1 MTKVFKIKADG
12 REGNLMSPHEP
23 LGLSGWIGVVLYV
36 ALTGA
41 LIGYVWVLPG
51 VAFGVGAWALK
62 HWRARHGR

>member
-1 MTKVFKIKADG
+1 
-12 REGNLMSPHEP
+12 MSPHEP